1 MSINQKTAWIQLT
14 IFGALLIAWAVLF
27 AFNGTIY
34 YWEDEGMKNT
44 FYYLSAGAF
53 AVLVGMNTTVTLAT
67 RRRPNASDERDRAII
82 RRASL
87 WAASVSYTI
96 VAGLLL
102 ALSISFMNRGLDNI
116 PVYFPLFI
124 VLCGGALL
132 LLVQALVAVILYGRK
147 VNHAGG

>member
-1 MSINQKTAWIQLT
+1 MSISQKTAWIQLA
-14 IFGALLIAWAVLF
+14 IVGVLVIAWVVLF
-27 AFNGTIY
+27 AVNGTIY
-34 YWEDEGMKNT
+34 YWNDESMKNA
-44 FYYLSAGAF
+44 FYYMSAGAF
-53 AVLVGMNTTVTLAT
+53 AVFVGMNTTVTLAT
-67 RRRPNASDERDRAII
+67 RRRANLNDERDRAIF

-87 WAASVSYTI
+87 WAVSISYTI

-102 ALSISFMNRGLDNI
+102 ASSISFMNGGFDSI

-124 VLCGGALL
+124 VLCGGVLL